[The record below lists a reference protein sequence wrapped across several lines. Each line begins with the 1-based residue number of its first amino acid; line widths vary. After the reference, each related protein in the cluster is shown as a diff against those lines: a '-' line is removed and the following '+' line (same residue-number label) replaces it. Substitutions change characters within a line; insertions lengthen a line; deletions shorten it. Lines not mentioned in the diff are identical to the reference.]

1 MLEVLKKLKNSRQA
15 YAKAEQLQNDDAV
28 EIRYIDSPSNFYVQ
42 KVNNIEQFEKLMDEM
57 FAYYNVNQ
65 VVPEQLVLGA
75 PCVVKYE
82 SAWYRAELLRIDDT
96 TIIVRHVDFGY
107 EQLVKRHL
115 IGNIAEKHL
124 VMPRQ
129 AIKCCLKGFENSELS
144 QDKITD
150 QFEMLAEESN
160 IRRRTFSVRVFRIEP
175 DGLNVVNLM
184 AKNLNVMK
192 KLYKLS
198 MPFEQYLSLEKG
210 QFNANITRAE
220 STVSDAIPQQLE
232 KGQVLNSTTVES
244 EDRLQLQRQKK
255 NNNNS
260 TANANSNVNANV
272 SANSNANNNANTNN
286 VANANANEWDKHS
299 SASTSSKDTHSPQGN
314 SKRQL
319 QQARIERK
327 GPDSS
332 LVRRNRDVRI
342 DNSFESRSTSSYTSG
357 MSSPRKANRQNGRNR
372 LDSPRLQNGKQEANK
387 NT

>member
-42 KVNNIEQFEKLMDEM
+42 KVNNIEQFEQLMDEM
-57 FAYYNVNQ
+57 FAYYNINQ
-65 VVPEQLVLGA
+65 LVPEQLVLGA
-75 PCVVKYE
+75 PCVVKCDRE
-82 SAWYRAELLRIDDT
+82 WYRAELLRVDDT

-107 EQLVKRHL
+107 EQHVKRHL

-124 VMPRQ
+124 LMPRQ

-210 QFNANITRAE
+210 QFNANVTRAE
-220 STVSDAIPQQLE
+220 SIASDALPQQLE

-244 EDRLQLQRQKK
+244 EDRMQLQKQKK
-255 NNNNS
+255 TN
-260 TANANSNVNANV
+260 NVNAN
-272 SANSNANNNANTNN
+272 AHANT
-286 VANANANEWDKHS
+286 NANEWDKHS
-299 SASTSSKDTHSPQGN
+299 SASTSSKDTQSQQSGA
-314 SKRQL
+314 KRQL
-319 QQARIERK
+319 QQARVERN
-327 GPDSS
+327 GPDGN
-332 LVRRNRDVRI
+332 LMRRSRDIRP
-342 DNSFESRSTSSYTSG
+342 DTSFESRSTSSYTSG
-357 MSSPRKANRQNGRNR
+357 MSSPRKGNRQNGRNR
-372 LDSPRLQNGKQEANK
+372 TDSPRLQNGKMETNK
-387 NT
+387 NS